1 MMAYDAAKVDE
12 ERQEDE
18 ITARTDRLASSD
30 TIGCQKKGY

>member
-18 ITARTDRLASSD
+18 ITARTDILASSD